1 MDRFAALIFI
11 NHHHHH
17 TTFFA
22 AAAAAQGVGSLR
34 QRGVV
39 SLLGLGLG
47 PGVGAVGGVAGGG
60 ARDVDT
66 RVNAVLGVGPGT
78 EGGDLII
85 PGTTVSTKLF
95 TFNL

>member
-1 MDRFAALIFI
+1 MIVQPVVAPMDRFAALVFI
-11 NHHHHH
+11 NNHHH

-22 AAAAAQGVGSLR
+22 AAAAAQGVGSLH

-66 RVNAVLGVGPGT
+66 RVNAVLGVGPRT

-85 PGTTVSTKLF
+85 Q
-95 TFNL
+95 